1 VRTATFRTLQK
12 VQTKIAADDPYDI
25 ELLDLFLWIPGVLN
39 DVFVAGLL
47 GLVPVYQQWSVVTFS

>member
-1 VRTATFRTLQK
+1 MRTATFRTLQK